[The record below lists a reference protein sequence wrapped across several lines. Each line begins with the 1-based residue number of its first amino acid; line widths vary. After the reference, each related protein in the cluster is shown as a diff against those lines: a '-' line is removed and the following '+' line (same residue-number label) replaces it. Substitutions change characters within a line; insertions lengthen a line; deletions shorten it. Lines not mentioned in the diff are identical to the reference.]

1 MRANVS
7 VFPCYRGKGSG
18 LKKNLFGLNCF
29 DFFLYFLS
37 QGYSY
42 MVCQCTVG
50 QITLS
55 RLHVWKIKTVETFM
69 LNSTKMANKRNSF
82 CFSLGVGGAFSGRVT
97 LTG

>member
-1 MRANVS
+1 MPVHHGQCVLMS
-7 VFPCYRGKGSG
+7 VRSFVTQARGLG
-18 LKKNLFGLNCF
+18 LKKNLFGLSCF
-29 DFFLYFLS
+29 DFFLYILS

-82 CFSLGVGGAFSGRVT
+82 CFSLGGAFSG
-97 LTG
+97 